1 ALERL
6 MAVTPD
12 TLAGRLILLYGPP
25 GTGKTTALRSLAHAW
40 LPWCGTDCVLDPERL
55 FTEPGYLMEVA
66 LDDEDDQDPGLW
78 RLLRLEH
85 CAALIRADANRAGG
99 QALWRLLTLPAG
111 LPGQGRRV
119 LAAITPNEDTRVLPP
134 AATRPGRCLAQIEVG
149 PLAPPEAAAWLGRSD
164 GITSA
169 MTLAELYAQRNAR
182 APISSAQPPATVG
195 LYL

>member
-1 ALERL
+1 

-40 LPWCGTDCVLDPERL
+40 LPWCGTDCVLDPQRL

-78 RLLRLEH
+78 RLLLLED
-85 CAALIRADANRAGG
+85 CDELIRDDAKRAAG
-99 QALWRLLTLPAG
+99 QALSRLLNLTDG
-111 LPGQGRRV
+111 LLGQGRRV
-119 LAAITPNEDTRVLPP
+119 LVAITTNEDIRVLHPAAI
-134 AATRPGRCLAQIEVG
+134 RPGRCLAQIEVG
-149 PLAPPEAAAWLGRSD
+149 PLPAREAAAWLGRAR

-169 MTLAELYAQRNAR
+169 MTLADMYASRDAAEPIASAR
-182 APISSAQPPATVG
+182 QAVRPG